1 MPGNLKMVP
10 DTESPPL
17 PESRRTAHRVFLI
30 RQKRDW
36 FNPFRHI
43 PWDYTEENL
52 IADPEAAGGSRGSH
66 AGREYKKHTLWKWE
80 FRFPKPARP
89 FTIMNQIKRTLFTS
103 WINVL
108 LVCVPV
114 GLGLHSLDQR
124 SPATFALNYLAEI
137 PLWFM
142 CDYALEEIEKYL
154 GPLASDLLDIF
165 TTNTVQV
172 ISSLLLLFETNR
184 VDLLQTSLVGGI
196 LSNIL
201 VLLGLSLLIGG
212 LPNHEQRFNRLGAQG
227 ASTLLSIAATSI
239 LIPTA
244 VKLLGQTTDANLVKQ
259 SRGVAVVLLFVY
271 IAYTFCQMVTHRNE
285 YYHAPPPHE
294 MSIAQGL
301 AATLPMATATG
312 SAVTAPNVTP
322 AAAPETVPPPLNSP
336 NDPFQAPV
344 WASRS
349 SRHNKTSSS
358 NSRARSHQHAESNMY
373 RSAHP
378 HEIKGPQLAFPVAV
392 LVFAVSIV
400 LLYFSIDATIDSI
413 EALTEATNLT
423 PTFVGLILLPIPNLD
438 FAPISLAVDNYL
450 EQTMRY
456 TVGRSIQTALLVE
469 PLVVLLAW
477 WTGAGRGQVTLAF
490 DGFEVV
496 SLFTTILL
504 LGFLMVDAKV
514 HWVHGILLLSDWVL
528 IGIAAYFVDKGAK

>member
-1 MPGNLKMVP
+1 ML
-10 DTESPPL
+10 
-17 PESRRTAHRVFLI
+17 
-30 RQKRDW
+30 
-36 FNPFRHI
+36 
-43 PWDYTEENL
+43 
-52 IADPEAAGGSRGSH
+52 
-66 AGREYKKHTLWKWE
+66 
-80 FRFPKPARP
+80 
-89 FTIMNQIKRTLFTS
+89 NQIQRTIFTS
-103 WINVL
+103 WINIL
-108 LVCVPV
+108 LICVPI
-114 GLGLHSLDQR
+114 GLGLHGLEEK
-124 SPATFALNYLAEI
+124 SPATFAVNYLAEI

-142 CDYALEEIEKYL
+142 CDYALEELEKYL

-172 ISSLLLLFETNR
+172 MSSMLLLFETR
-184 VDLLQTSLVGGI
+184 QVELLQTSLIGGI

-239 LIPTA
+239 LIPTT
-244 VKLLGQTTDANLVKQ
+244 VKLLGQTTQENLVKQ

-271 IAYTFCQMVTHRNE
+271 IAYTFCQMVTHRHE
-285 YYHAPPPHE
+285 YYLAPTHHHE
-294 MSIAQGL
+294 TGIAQGL
-301 AATLPMATATG
+301 AATLPMATA
-312 SAVTAPNVTP
+312 SAATATARVTATATAT
-322 AAAPETVPPPLNSP
+322 AAAASANHQPPSP
-336 NDPFQAPV
+336 DDPFQAPV
-344 WASRS
+344 YASRA
-349 SRHNKTSSS
+349 
-358 NSRARSHQHAESNMY
+358 ARQHHDTN
-373 RSAHP
+373 
-378 HEIKGPQLAFPVAV
+378 EIKGPQLYFPVAI
-392 LVFAVSIV
+392 LVFAVSIG
-400 LLYFSIDATIDSI
+400 LLYLCIDATIDSI
-413 EALTEATNLT
+413 EALTKQTSLT
-423 PTFVGLILLPIPNLD
+423 PMFIGLILLPIPNLD

-477 WTGAGRGQVTLAF
+477 WTGVAPVTLAF

-528 IGIAAYFVDKGAK
+528 IGIAAYFVRPDSIK

>member
-1 MPGNLKMVP
+1 
-10 DTESPPL
+10 
-17 PESRRTAHRVFLI
+17 
-30 RQKRDW
+30 
-36 FNPFRHI
+36 
-43 PWDYTEENL
+43 
-52 IADPEAAGGSRGSH
+52 
-66 AGREYKKHTLWKWE
+66 
-80 FRFPKPARP
+80 
-89 FTIMNQIKRTLFTS
+89 
-103 WINVL
+103 
-108 LVCVPV
+108 
-114 GLGLHSLDQR
+114 
-124 SPATFALNYLAEI
+124 
-137 PLWFM
+137 M

-172 ISSLLLLFETNR
+172 ISSLLLLFETNQ

-244 VKLLGQTTDANLVKQ
+244 VKLLGQTNEENLVKQ

-271 IAYTFCQMVTHRNE
+271 VAYTFCQMVTHRNE

-301 AATLPMATATG
+301 AAALPMAAATG
-312 SAVTAPNVTP
+312 AAVTAPNTTP
-322 AAAPETVPPPLNSP
+322 GAVPPPLNSP

-349 SRHNKTSSS
+349 ARHNNPNSS
-358 NSRARSHQHAESNMY
+358 NSRARSHQHSQSNTY
-373 RSAHP
+373 HISHP
-378 HEIKGPQLAFPVAV
+378 HEIKGPQLAFPVAIF
-392 LVFAVSIV
+392 VFCVAIV
-400 LLYFSIDATIDSI
+400 LLYFCIDATIDSI

-423 PTFVGLILLPIPNLD
+423 PTFIGLVLLPIPNLD

-469 PLVVLLAW
+469 PFVVLLSW
-477 WTGAGRGQVTLAF
+477 WTGVGSGQVTLAF

-528 IGIAAYFVDKGAK
+528 IGIAAYFVDKGAN

>member
-1 MPGNLKMVP
+1 MVP

-17 PESRRTAHRVFLI
+17 PESRRTVHRVFLI
-30 RQKRDW
+30 RQKRDR

-43 PWDYTEENL
+43 PWDYTEEN
-52 IADPEAAGGSRGSH
+52 IVADPEADVGAM
-66 AGREYKKHTLWKWE
+66 LVE

-108 LVCVPV
+108 LVC
-114 GLGLHSLDQR
+114 R

-239 LIPTA
+239 LILTA
-244 VKLLGQTTDANLVKQ
+244 VKLLGQTTDAN
-259 SRGVAVVLLFVY
+259 F
-271 IAYTFCQMVTHRNE
+271 

-312 SAVTAPNVTP
+312 SAITAPSVTVTP
-322 AAAPETVPPPLNSP
+322 AAAPECVPPPLNSP

-344 WASRS
+344 WASRQLVQLPVAVS
-349 SRHNKTSSS
+349 PTR
-358 NSRARSHQHAESNMY
+358 RIQH
-373 RSAHP
+373 
-378 HEIKGPQLAFPVAV
+378 IKGPQLAFPVAI
-392 LVFAVSIV
+392 LVFAVSIL

-469 PLVVLLAW
+469 PLVV
-477 WTGAGRGQVTLAF
+477 TLAF
-490 DGFEVV
+490 GGFEVV

-528 IGIAAYFVDKGAK
+528 IGIAAYFVDKEVK